1 MFIELILRNWQL
13 IVIGLLL
20 VALAGSGFY
29 VKMLKSNI
37 VALEAEKASLV
48 VKLEVSNASIA
59 ALQKS
64 ITEQNLAVE
73 KFKEAASER
82 EKANRNELAKAKVDS
97 GKLKKRADNIMVR
110 VIPKDTSAADAAN
123 QLFNEE
129 IENIKKSADK
139 VTEDIRELPDKVTE
153 DIREFPDR
161 TIEDV
166 KQLFDKV
173 VEDAT

>member
-1 MFIELILRNWQL
+1 MVGLLLRNWQL

-20 VALAGSGFY
+20 LTLAGTGVY

-64 ITEQNLAVE
+64 INEQNAAVQ
-73 KFKEAASER
+73 KFKEAADAR
-82 EKANRNELAKAKVDS
+82 EKANRNEIAKAKVESLTQKQRAEDI
-97 GKLKKRADNIMVR
+97 LKR
-110 VIPKDTSAADAAN
+110 VIPENTTACDAAN

-129 IENIKKSADK
+129 IKNAK
-139 VTEDIRELPDKVTE
+139 
-153 DIREFPDR
+153 
-161 TIEDV
+161 
-166 KQLFDKV
+166 
-173 VEDAT
+173 